1 LAELVK
7 IDAKSIGVG
16 QYQHDVNQVKLRE
29 SLKQAVESCVN
40 TVGVQLNTASR
51 HVLSYVSGLGPTLA
65 TNIVE
70 YRMAHGGFSNR
81 QQLKQVPR
89 LGEKAFE
96 LCAGFLRIRQGNHPL
111 DNTGVHPERY
121 AVVEKMAADQGV
133 ALKDL
138 IQNTALLK
146 KINLNHYTTEELGL
160 PTLQDILREL
170 ARPGL
175 DPRGTARSFQFAE
188 GVNTIEDLRPG
199 MWLPGIVTNITN
211 FGAFVDIGLKNDG
224 LVHVSELRDA
234 YTSNPADVVTLH
246 QEVQVR
252 VKEID
257 LERGRIQLSMKGE
270 KNQEMSRK
278 THSSQSTA

>member
-1 LAELVK
+1 
-7 IDAKSIGVG
+7 
-16 QYQHDVNQVKLRE
+16 
-29 SLKQAVESCVN
+29 
-40 TVGVQLNTASR
+40 
-51 HVLSYVSGLGPTLA
+51 
-65 TNIVE
+65 
-70 YRMAHGGFSNR
+70 
-81 QQLKQVPR
+81 
-89 LGEKAFE
+89 
-96 LCAGFLRIRQGNHPL
+96 
-111 DNTGVHPERY
+111 
-121 AVVEKMAADQGV
+121 MAADQGV

-188 GVNTIEDLRPG
+188 GVNTIEDLQAG

-257 LERGRIQLSMKGE
+257 IERGRIQLSMKGE
-270 KNQEMSRK
+270 KNLEKSRK